1 MKKLVILS
9 ILLATF
15 AACNNLENNNK
26 QNTTTTSVVNT
37 LNSTSNILQ
46 GIAAYK
52 QGDMIGAYNA
62 LKNLSPSTT
71 NLETYSTY
79 LNVLQNLNKNQE
91 LLTALKSGNEYFG
104 NSKDYVLN
112 YANILVSK
120 FNDKNS
126 ATNVL
131 ENYLKTNGNNNEVIK
146 SLANIYTSAGN
157 VAKAASLLKEINK
170 N

>member
-1 MKKLVILS
+1 MKKLIILS
-9 ILLATF
+9 ALLATL
-15 AACNNLENNNK
+15 AACNNLENNN
-26 QNTTTTSVVNT
+26 QQTVSTTTVVNT

-46 GIAAYK
+46 GITAYK

-91 LLTALKSGNEYFG
+91 LLTALKAGNEYFG

-146 SLANIYTSAGN
+146 SLADIYTSAGN

>member
-1 MKKLVILS
+1 MKKLIILS
-9 ILLATF
+9 ALLATL
-15 AACNNLENNNK
+15 AACNNLENNN
-26 QNTTTTSVVNT
+26 QQTVSTTTVVNT

-62 LKNLSPSTT
+62 LKNLSPTST

-112 YANILVSK
+112 YAKILTSK
-120 FNDKNS
+120 FNDTNT

-131 ENYLKTNGNNNEVIK
+131 ENYLKLYGNHSEVEK
-146 SLANIYTSAGN
+146 SLANIYTSAGE
-157 VAKAASLLKEINK
+157 VAKAAALLKGTN
-170 N
+170 